1 MAPSQ
6 EGRYT
11 FENQRARAAA
21 AAARAAVPPEAET
34 PPVSVADQRAQGVA
48 AADTVTMADQRAPA
62 LWSAMVTEAPD
73 PPAPKP
79 RPAGPKSPAAEG

>member
-48 AADTVTMADQRAPA
+48 AEDTVTMADQRAGAAASVVP
-62 LWSAMVTEAPD
+62 EAPD

>member
-34 PPVSVADQRAQGVA
+34 PPVSVADQGVA
-48 AADTVTMADQRAPA
+48 AEDTVTMADQRAGAAASVVP
-62 LWSAMVTEAPD
+62 EAPD

>member
-48 AADTVTMADQRAPA
+48 AEDTVTMADQRPGTCARTPTRRSSNA
-62 LWSAMVTEAPD
+62 
-73 PPAPKP
+73 
-79 RPAGPKSPAAEG
+79 R